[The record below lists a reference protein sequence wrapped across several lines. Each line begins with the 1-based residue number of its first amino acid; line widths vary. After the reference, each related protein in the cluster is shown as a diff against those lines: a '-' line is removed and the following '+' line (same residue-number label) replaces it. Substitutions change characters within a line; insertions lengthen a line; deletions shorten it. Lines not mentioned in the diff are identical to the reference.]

1 MTEDPGAPDENGKT
15 DIALGGSTSLTDTM
29 TKLVNA
35 YMELYPYM
43 NLTVGVGGSGAGET
57 GADQGSLDIG
67 MLSRDMGSEYEG
79 NLVPLNIGR
88 DGVAVV
94 ANIDGVDELTMEQ
107 VAAIFSGEITNW
119 SEVGGPDENIRVV
132 IRDSASG
139 TRECFETAMEKV
151 DSEWTVTANA
161 TSYNSTGGVIG
172 QIQTLYGSIGYI
184 SIGRISELTDTTDQV
199 ASPHAIEIDG
209 VIASE
214 DNVVNGSY
222 QIQRN
227 LVLVTKGDFLNWI
240 TCPVGQA
247 ILAEEFVPLSEDQ
260 MTEDPGAPDQNGE
273 THIALGGSTSLTDT
287 MTKLVNAYMDL
298 YPYMDLTVGVGG
310 SGAGETGADQG
321 SLDIG
326 MLSRDMGSEYEGN
339 LVPLNIGR
347 DGVAVVANIAGVHE
361 LTMEQIA
368 AIFSGEIT
376 NWSEVGGPDEAIRVI
391 IRDSASGTRECFE
404 TAMENV
410 DPEWTVTTNATS
422 YNSTGGVIG
431 QINTLEG
438 SIGYISIGRL
448 AELGA

>member
-139 TRECFETAMEKV
+139 TRECFETAMENV
-151 DSEWTVTANA
+151 DPEWTVTANA

-184 SIGRISELTDTTDQV
+184 LPELDYLPCWTGH
-199 ASPHAIEIDG
+199 PRRG
-209 VIASE
+209 VRSS
-214 DNVVNGSY
+214 V
-222 QIQRN
+222 R
-227 LVLVTKGDFLNWI
+227 
-240 TCPVGQA
+240 
-247 ILAEEFVPLSEDQ
+247 
-260 MTEDPGAPDQNGE
+260 
-273 THIALGGSTSLTDT
+273 
-287 MTKLVNAYMDL
+287 
-298 YPYMDLTVGVGG
+298 
-310 SGAGETGADQG
+310 
-321 SLDIG
+321 
-326 MLSRDMGSEYEGN
+326 
-339 LVPLNIGR
+339 
-347 DGVAVVANIAGVHE
+347 
-361 LTMEQIA
+361 
-368 AIFSGEIT
+368 
-376 NWSEVGGPDEAIRVI
+376 GPDDRGP
-391 IRDSASGTRECFE
+391 R
-404 TAMENV
+404 
-410 DPEWTVTTNATS
+410 
-422 YNSTGGVIG
+422 ST
-431 QINTLEG
+431 
-438 SIGYISIGRL
+438 
-448 AELGA
+448 